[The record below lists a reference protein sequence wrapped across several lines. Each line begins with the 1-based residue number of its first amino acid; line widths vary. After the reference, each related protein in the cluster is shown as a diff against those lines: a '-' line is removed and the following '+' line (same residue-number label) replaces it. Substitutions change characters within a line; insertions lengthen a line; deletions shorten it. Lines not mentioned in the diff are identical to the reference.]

1 MRYSAM
7 QQHARRQLYVALT
20 ACGAK
25 RCRLMRQS
33 VDANGVPQGEPVLAS
48 CLLGVTYRENGN
60 GGGIAID
67 LPGITLRNTP
77 HLCFVGLLSMGRCAP
92 KVGDVLMIGNE
103 ARKVLLVET
112 HADVLYE
119 LTLEEDT

>member
-7 QQHARRQLYVALT
+7 QQHARRQLYAALT

-48 CLLGVTYRENGN
+48 CLLGISYRENRS
-60 GGGIAID
+60 GGGVAID

-77 HLCFVGLLSMGRCAP
+77 QLRFIGLLSMGRCAP
-92 KVGDVLMIGNE
+92 QSGDVLMIGNE
-103 ARKVLLVET
+103 ARKVLMVET
-112 HADVLYE
+112 HADVLFE
-119 LTLEEDT
+119 LTLEEDR